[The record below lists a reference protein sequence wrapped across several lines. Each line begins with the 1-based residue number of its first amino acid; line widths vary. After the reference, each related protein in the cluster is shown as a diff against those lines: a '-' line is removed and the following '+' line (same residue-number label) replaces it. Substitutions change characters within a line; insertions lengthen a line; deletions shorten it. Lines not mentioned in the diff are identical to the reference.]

1 MINFGISKCCASKL
15 NVNIL
20 FLGSDNV
27 IVVVSS
33 NIAVERWY
41 SLLNLIRLPVTG
53 GSVSIIVASES
64 DKLWDACDVNRLS
77 SVLSN
82 K

>member
-1 MINFGISKCCASKL
+1 MINFGISKCCASKR

-27 IVVVSS
+27 VVVVSS
-33 NIAVERWY
+33 NIPVERRY

-82 K
+82 R